1 MQALLNVKNYEM
13 FVDIIIHLF
22 GRCCHR
28 LCAIDGRNIVVAL
41 LILLLNMR
49 SAFSLCVSCVR
60 VPLCGTKCLR
70 LNVENCM

>member
-22 GRCCHR
+22 GRCCHH

-60 VPLCGTKCLR
+60 VRLCGTKCLR